1 MEPLEHLFDCV
12 INWFNFI
19 KNPIIKAIVQII
31 TMAIFT
37 ALLVFIMIAITKLI
51 FLFIGS
57 WDAKL
62 LISINLLKICLK
74 YGLNSFHTT
83 FHCSYLHLH
92 TFLLLFRKKS
102 THLSTGTCVFFST
115 KEKSVHSAKTHP
127 HFFIYL
133 TKAHV
138 SVIIFTDSYMGPAY

>member
-19 KNPIIKAIVQII
+19 KNPVIKAIVQII

-57 WDAKL
+57 
-62 LISINLLKICLK
+62 
-74 YGLNSFHTT
+74 
-83 FHCSYLHLH
+83 
-92 TFLLLFRKKS
+92 
-102 THLSTGTCVFFST
+102 
-115 KEKSVHSAKTHP
+115 
-127 HFFIYL
+127 
-133 TKAHV
+133 
-138 SVIIFTDSYMGPAY
+138 